1 MIESKCGRRT
11 IVRTLSGIVLLLVT
25 GCGESDNA
33 GGLIVTSLPGEARF
47 AASLVSQ
54 NRRSLALEA
63 DNTEIAMVWP
73 AASIGGGTEIV
84 AQVLDRDLEE
94 LGDRVNISGPS
105 ERSLVQPAACR
116 NSDAWVA
123 AWSDIVPAEL
133 LPSGVTLDRT
143 NVWASSSWSSGVS
156 PATTDRVHPN
166 VIGEQLDPE
175 IACSS
180 DGHRVVTWSNSCVAV
195 QRIGQGFFHFK
206 PAECETEPADGAW
219 LQVFDENGNAIGE
232 MSAISSGVGRRA
244 PVAAIDSGRFV
255 VLAGSTIQV
264 RSSNGELEEERMVED
279 VDFSAASLS
288 CAGRRC
294 AAAVGGDL
302 ERVWLIDTA
311 ELDSIATVTLATTS
325 EPEPNHQLIPVDADL
340 ACAPTGTCLAT
351 WLLRR
356 EITDDDV
363 IFTESEGVYA
373 RAFDV
378 RTGRLGPE
386 ARILDPMD
394 TEEGVV
400 VASQGDGLFATA
412 RISGD
417 DIVVGQVEVR

>member
-1 MIESKCGRRT
+1 MIVSMCRRRT
-11 IVRTLSGIVLLLVT
+11 IVRTLTGVALLVTT

-33 GGLIVTSLPGEARF
+33 GGLIVAALPGEARL
-47 AASLVSQ
+47 AASLVI
-54 NRRSLALEA
+54 RSRQALALGA
-63 DNTEIAMVWP
+63 GNAEIATVWP

-84 AQVLDRDLEE
+84 AQVLGRHLEE
-94 LGDRVNISGPS
+94 LGDRVNVSGPS
-105 ERSLVQPAACR
+105 ERSLVQPTACR
-116 NSDAWVA
+116 NPNAWVA

-133 LPSGVTLDRT
+133 LPTGVTLDRT

-156 PATTDRVHPN
+156 PATTDRVNPN

-180 DGHRVVTWSNSCVAV
+180 DGHHVVTWSNSCVAV

-206 PAECETEPADGAW
+206 PEECETEPADGAW
-219 LQVFDENGNAIGE
+219 LQVFDENGNSIGE

-279 VDFSAASLS
+279 VDFSTASLS
-288 CAGRRC
+288 CAGRYC
-294 AAAVGGDL
+294 AAAVAGDL
-302 ERVWLIDTA
+302 LTAWLIDTTA
-311 ELDSIATVTLATTS
+311 LDSIAIVTLATTS
-325 EPEPNHQLIPVDADL
+325 EPQPNHQLIPVESDL
-340 ACAPTGTCLAT
+340 ACAPTGTCMAT

-356 EITDDDV
+356 EITDDD
-363 IFTESEGVYA
+363 IILTESEGVYA
-373 RAFDV
+373 RALDA

-386 ARILDPMD
+386 VRILDPANA
-394 TEEGVV
+394 EEGVI

-412 RISGD
+412 RVAGD

>member
-1 MIESKCGRRT
+1 M
-11 IVRTLSGIVLLLVT
+11 RTLSGVALVLT
-25 GCGESDNA
+25 AGCGESDNA
-33 GGLIVTSLPGEARF
+33 GGLIVTSLPGEARL
-47 AASLVSQ
+47 AASLVYQ
-54 NRRSLALEA
+54 NRRSLALKAGNAEV
-63 DNTEIAMVWP
+63 AMVWP
-73 AASIGGGTEIV
+73 AASIGGGTQIV
-84 AQVLDRDLEE
+84 AQVLDRTLAEV
-94 LGDRVNISGPS
+94 GDRVNVSGPS
-105 ERSLVQPAACR
+105 GRSLVQPAACR
-116 NSDAWVA
+116 NSSAWVA

-156 PATTDRVHPN
+156 PATTDRVNLN
-166 VIGEQLDPE
+166 VIGDQLDPE

-180 DGHRVVTWSNSCVAV
+180 DGHRVITWSNSCVAV

-206 PAECETEPADGAW
+206 PEECETEPADGAW
-219 LQVFDENGNAIGE
+219 LQAFDENGKTISE

-279 VDFSAASLS
+279 VDFSTASLS
-288 CAGRRC
+288 CAGRYC
-294 AAAVGGDL
+294 AASVTGDL
-302 ERVWLIDTA
+302 LRVWLIDA
-311 ELDSIATVTLATTS
+311 EALGSIATVTLAATS
-325 EPEPNHQLIPVDADL
+325 EPEPNHHLLPVDSDL

-356 EITDDDV
+356 EITDNDV

-386 ARILDPMD
+386 VRILDPMD
-394 TEEGVV
+394 AEEGVI

-412 RISGD
+412 RVSGD
-417 DIVVGQVEVR
+417 DIVLGQVEVR